1 MPPELL
7 HHIFKFLPLTE
18 VGQLA
23 LASEAFRVK
32 VTNWIWTSKCQNR
45 ATFEFT
51 KLFTDRYDVLAIPGT
66 PLAKKVTLKTFNPNS
81 EDTLHPRLFLGNAT
95 SLDLVITV
103 TKELN
108 CEINKRYNNF
118 LENIFFKNRN

>member
-1 MPPELL
+1 
-7 HHIFKFLPLTE
+7 
-18 VGQLA
+18 
-23 LASEAFRVK
+23 

-66 PLAKKVTLKTFNPNS
+66 PLAKKVSLKTFNPNS
-81 EDTLHPRLFLGNAT
+81 EGTLHPRLFLGNAT

-103 TKELN
+103 TKELK
-108 CEINKRYNNF
+108 CKTYKRYNNNF
-118 LENIFFKNRN
+118 LENIFFKNPVNGGL

>member
-23 LASEAFRVK
+23 LASEGFREK

-66 PLAKKVTLKTFNPNS
+66 PLAKKVSFEMYNPNS
-81 EDTLHPRLFLGNAT
+81 KDTNHPRLFLGKAT
-95 SLDLVITV
+95 SLYLVITV
-103 TKELN
+103 TKQRCL
-108 CEINKRYNNF
+108 
-118 LENIFFKNRN
+118 

>member
-66 PLAKKVTLKTFNPNS
+66 PLAKKVSLNP
-81 EDTLHPRLFLGNAT
+81 LHPRLFLGIAT

-103 TKELN
+103 TKELMWLA
-108 CEINKRYNNF
+108 CQKKSYLICDEIKNF
-118 LENIFFKNRN
+118 